1 MSFSYLVPRSYEFH
15 RENSETFITIGVM
28 GSYFEYGRVS
38 MFASKEF
45 SFLLNFS
52 GKAFAWVVKAQSF
65 KVYKSPST
73 NHELEIAMSIVDVG
87 QSSVTYLSQLRRKP
101 SDSESR
107 DSNRTPLVY
116 AENKCRVVLLDK
128 AKQASSPIPPEMKEA
143 AMRYLNGT
151 RLPGIIDSFT
161 LKFDL
166 PFVKLKNSFI
176 SRMKELVDTN
186 PKEYPK
192 SKLYQAIQIPVFL
205 RFHDLD
211 RLDHLNQT
219 SYVKILENELYDMR
233 HSLNQKRQFT
243 HPFLKNVIGA
253 HKLSEVRLLYQ
264 EQTHVGQDIFLHV
277 FPMFTFDFQ
286 TAQPSEKQ
294 QSTQQQQQATFSS
307 EAYKGLKDEELIA
320 QFVGFGCDFIN
331 RQNGKSH
338 TLGNF
343 LFNFTPTISPAKL

>member
-1 MSFSYLVPRSYEFH
+1 MLTVR
-15 RENSETFITIGVM
+15 
-28 GSYFEYGRVS
+28 
-38 MFASKEF
+38 
-45 SFLLNFS
+45 
-52 GKAFAWVVKAQSF
+52 
-65 KVYKSPST
+65 
-73 NHELEIAMSIVDVG
+73 
-87 QSSVTYLSQLRRKP
+87 
-101 SDSESR
+101 
-107 DSNRTPLVY
+107 
-116 AENKCRVVLLDK
+116 
-128 AKQASSPIPPEMKEA
+128 
-143 AMRYLNGT
+143 
-151 RLPGIIDSFT
+151 
-161 LKFDL
+161 FDL

-192 SKLYQAIQIPVFL
+192 SKLYQVSFSLAFVSFLSHLSQAIQIPVFL